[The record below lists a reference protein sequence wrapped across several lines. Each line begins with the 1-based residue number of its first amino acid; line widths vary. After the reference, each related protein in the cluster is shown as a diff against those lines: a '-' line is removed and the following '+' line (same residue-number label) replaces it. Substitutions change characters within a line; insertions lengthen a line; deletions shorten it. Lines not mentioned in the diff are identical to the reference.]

1 MVQTEYNDLKNEF
14 NTVIYPTKTY
24 KVDFVNNRIREY
36 VTGLEAMEQAIYLIL
51 NTERFKYIIY
61 SRNYGIELSEIIGN
75 IYPYIYS
82 VIQQRITEA
91 LLQDDR
97 VIEVYNF
104 VFAPDKKK
112 QSLLVCFDVETTEGK
127 LNIEKEVNVYV

>member
-75 IYPYIYS
+75 IYPYVYS

>member
-1 MVQTEYNDLKNEF
+1 MVQTEYSSLKNDF
-14 NTVIYPTKTY
+14 KTVIYPTKTY
-24 KVDFVNNRIREY
+24 CINFFKERAAGY

-61 SRNYGIELSEIIGN
+61 SRNYGIELNELIGN
-75 IYPYIYS
+75 IYPYVYS

-97 VIEVYNF
+97 IIEAYNF
-104 VFAPDKKK
+104 VFTPNKQK

-127 LNIEKEVNVYV
+127 LNVEKEVNVYV